1 MLPLPSFLAPA
12 VLSGGMLNK
21 LLQREQ
27 WARDRLSRHA
37 GKTVRFMV
45 GGFRAEY
52 AIQAT
57 GLVQASDPAVMPDV
71 ILTVPA
77 QKLARL
83 PAVLAARDPAAIA
96 DIMHVQG
103 DAGLAQ
109 VVSDLAR
116 DLRWD
121 AEEDLARVVGDVA
134 AVRLLGTGRALA
146 DGVRSA
152 AWRFAGNASE
162 FISEESG
169 MVASQPAVEAW
180 SGRLGDL
187 LARLDRLESRVG
199 DLGRAVGRRP
209 VNGL

>member
-12 VLSGGMLNK
+12 AFSGSLLNK

-83 PAVLAARDPAAIA
+83 PAVLAARDPEAIA

-121 AEEDLARVVGDVA
+121 VEEDLARVVGDVA
-134 AVRLLGTGRALA
+134 AVRVLATGRSLV
-146 DGVRSA
+146 DGARTA
-152 AWRFAGNASE
+152 AWRLAGNAGE

-169 MVASQPAVEAW
+169 LVASQPAMQAW
-180 SGRLGDL
+180 A
-187 LARLDRLESRVG
+187 ARLAELQDKLERLESRIG
-199 DLGRAVGRRP
+199 ALDRTARRRSA
-209 VNGL
+209 GGF

>member
-1 MLPLPSFLAPA
+1 MLPLPPFLAPA
-12 VLSGGMLNK
+12 ALSGSLLNK

-77 QKLARL
+77 AKLARL
-83 PAVLAARDPAAIA
+83 PNVLAARDPEAIA

-121 AEEDLARVVGDVA
+121 AEEDLAQVVGDVA
-134 AVRLLGTGRALA
+134 AVRVVGAGRMLA

-152 AWRFAGNASE
+152 AWRLAGNASE
-162 FISEESG
+162 FVSEESG
-169 MVASQPAVEAW
+169 LVASRPALEAW
-180 SGRLGDL
+180 V
-187 LARLDRLESRVG
+187 ARLDELQSQLERLESRVG
-199 DLGRAVGRRP
+199 ALGRTAGRRSA
-209 VNGL
+209 GGI

>member
-12 VLSGGMLNK
+12 ALSGSLLNK

-45 GGFRAEY
+45 GGFKAEY

-57 GLVQASDPAVMPDV
+57 GLVQASDPAVVPDV

-83 PAVLAARDPAAIA
+83 PAVLAARDPEAIA

-121 AEEDLARVVGDVA
+121 VEDDLARVVGDVA
-134 AVRLLGTGRALA
+134 AVRMIAAGRSLA
-146 DGVRSA
+146 EGAQTA
-152 AWRFAGNASE
+152 AWRLAGNASE

-180 SGRLGDL
+180 SARLGDL
-187 LARLDRLESRVG
+187 LGRLDRLESKVSA
-199 DLGRAVGRRP
+199 LGRTAGRKSA
-209 VNGL
+209 GGI

>member
-12 VLSGGMLNK
+12 AFSGSLLNK
-21 LLQREQ
+21 LLQREP

-57 GLVQASDPAVMPDV
+57 GLVEASDPAVMPDV

-77 QKLARL
+77 QKLARM
-83 PAVLAARDPAAIA
+83 PAVLAARDPEAIA

-121 AEEDLARVVGDVA
+121 VEEDLARVVGDVA
-134 AVRLLGTGRALA
+134 AVRVLAAGRALA
-146 DGVRSA
+146 EGGRTA
-152 AWRFAGNASE
+152 AWRLAGNVSE
-162 FISEESG
+162 YISEESG

-180 SGRLGDL
+180 SARLAEL
-187 LARLDRLESRVG
+187 QERLDRLESRIGVL
-199 DLGRAVGRRP
+199 DRAAGRRSA
-209 VNGL
+209 GGI